1 MKLKRLLTLAIVAV
15 LALSTFAFVGCNEA
29 DKDSGNDGGKSETYV
44 MEAEYVDL
52 SDVVGTGI
60 SSDQQ
65 HENMIYGEGTE
76 EQKKM
81 WSNGYFVGYT
91 YTSKCKIT
99 FKFNSDKAVNATFVL
114 ALGSEIGDI
123 TLNPE
128 NFKIELN
135 AKEVNY
141 SAIKVNNSTDIS
153 KMAFKDCTV
162 ATVALKEG
170 ENEFTLSVLPNKLL
184 QGTKDGGPCID
195 CLKIK
200 TTAKITFTE
209 KKDNPSK
216 RGSM

>member
-1 MKLKRLLTLAIVAV
+1 MKLKRLLTLAIVAM
-15 LALSTFAFVGCNEA
+15 LALSTFAFVGCNE
-29 DKDSGNDGGKSETYV
+29 DKGDSTQGGGSQTYV

-52 SDVVGTGI
+52 DNVSGTGI

-65 HENMIYGEGTE
+65 GVNMIYGSGTE

-99 FKFNSDKAVNATFVL
+99 FKFNSDKAANATFVL

-123 TLNPE
+123 TLNPD
-128 NFKIELN
+128 NFRIELN
-135 AKEVNY
+135 GTQVNY
-141 SAIKVNNSTDIS
+141 SAIKVNNSADIS

-162 ATVALKEG
+162 ATVMLKEG

-184 QGTKDGGPCID
+184 QGSKDGGPCID

-200 TTAKITFTE
+200 TTAKVTFTE
-209 KKDNPSK
+209 KTDNPSK
-216 RGSM
+216 RGDM